1 LTDDYARGAG
11 GFVRRIGLGAI
22 RSRFQAWDRRTA
34 VRVTQFLANSEF
46 TAQRIKR
53 FYGRDAAVVHPPV
66 RTTFF
71 TPDPDKSREDYLL
84 IVSALEPYK
93 RVDLA
98 IEAANRSNFPLI
110 IIGDGSQRRV
120 LESLAGPTVKFLGRA
135 SDEIL
140 RDQYRCARALLF
152 PQVEDF
158 GIVAAEA
165 QSSGCPVIAYASSGA
180 ADIVRPG
187 TGILMSEQSEQA
199 ILNAIPQLESTDAG
213 QCAANASR
221 FSEAEFDRKIG
232 DWVSS
237 LVASGS

>member
-1 LTDDYARGAG
+1 LGA
-11 GFVRRIGLGAI
+11 VRR
-22 RSRFQAWDRRTA
+22 RFQEWDRRTA
-34 VRVTQFLANSEF
+34 ARVTQFLANSEF

-71 TPDPDKSREDYLL
+71 TPDPDTPREDYLL
-84 IVSALEPYK
+84 MVSALEPYK

-98 IEAANRSNFPLI
+98 IGAANRGNLQLK
-110 IIGDGSQRRV
+110 IIGDGSQRRA
-120 LESLAGPTVKFLGRA
+120 LESLAGPTVEFLGRA

-140 RDQYRCARALLF
+140 RDHYRRAKALLF